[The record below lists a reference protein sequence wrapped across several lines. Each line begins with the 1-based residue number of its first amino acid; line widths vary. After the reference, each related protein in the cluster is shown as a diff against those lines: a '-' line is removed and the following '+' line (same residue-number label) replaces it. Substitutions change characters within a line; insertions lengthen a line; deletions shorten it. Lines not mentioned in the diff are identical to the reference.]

1 MYSADLV
8 RWLMTIAQY
17 ASPAAPVY
25 NVGSDQ
31 GYTMIEIAEAVGAY
45 FGVEVDSPKILHD
58 SLDRYVPSIQK
69 AKKELGLTV
78 GLDLPMAIKS
88 TVEAIRKRE
97 HLN

>member
-1 MYSADLV
+1 M
-8 RWLMTIAQY
+8 
-17 ASPAAPVY
+17 
-25 NVGSDQ
+25 
-31 GYTMIEIAEAVGAY
+31 
-45 FGVEVDSPKILHD
+45 DSPKILHD